1 MIKTNNF
8 KTYSLWWLDICIL
21 NSNIINFK
29 YSYNNTN
36 YILNLSEIYFY
47 FFFLLNKKNLN
58 TLNFYFLDIML
69 IKNANNLNYY
79 TIYQSY
85 FFDFKLLIE
94 TKFSKYITSISTL
107 YSGILWVE
115 REVKEFSQSQYINLV
130 DSRKLLSNYNYNN
143 ELLYNNYNNIIND
156 LNL

>member
-8 KTYSLWWLDICIL
+8 KNYSLWWLDICIL

-79 TIYQSY
+79 AIYQSY

-94 TKFSKYITSISTL
+94 TKFSKYITSVSTL

-115 REVKEFSQSQYINLV
+115 REVKEFSQSQYINLI

>member
-79 TIYQSY
+79 ATYQSY

-115 REVKEFSQSQYINLV
+115 REVREFSQSQYINLV

>member
-8 KTYSLWWLDICIL
+8 KNYSLWWLDVCIL

-29 YSYNNTN
+29 YSYNNIN

-79 TIYQSY
+79 AIYQSY

-94 TKFSKYITSISTL
+94 TKFSKYITSVSTL

-115 REVKEFSQSQYINLV
+115 REVKEFSQSQYINLI

>member
-1 MIKTNNF
+1 MIKANTF
-8 KTYSLWWLDICIL
+8 KTFSLWWLDLCIL

-29 YSYNNTN
+29 YSYNNAN
-36 YILNLSEIYFY
+36 YIINLSEIYFY

-69 IKNANNLNYY
+69 IKNANISSYY
-79 TIYQSY
+79 VVYQSY

-94 TKFSKYITSISTL
+94 TRFSSYIYSLSTL
-107 YSGILWVE
+107 YAGNLWIE
-115 REVKEFSQSQYINLV
+115 RETKEFSESQYINLL

-143 ELLYNNYNNIIND
+143 DLLYNNYNNILND